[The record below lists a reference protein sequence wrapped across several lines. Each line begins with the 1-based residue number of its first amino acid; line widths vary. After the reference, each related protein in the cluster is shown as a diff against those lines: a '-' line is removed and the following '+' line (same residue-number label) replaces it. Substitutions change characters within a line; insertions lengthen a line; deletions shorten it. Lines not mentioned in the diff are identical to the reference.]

1 MRTLLR
7 GALAAAVVVLG
18 LAACGDDPPAS
29 SVPRLATSGAGT
41 SAGPDTDNDRNLNT
55 VAGDGSAA
63 RRTRL
68 HAAAECVRQHGAPA
82 YQDPVLTGDGYVYTD
97 EEAFRPL
104 TGSQLDAITAACRDL
119 IHAASFSIRDQ
130 GPPPP
135 ALLRAG
141 VKSAQCLRQHGL
153 PKVKDPTVDTHFT
166 PGHGFSLDPDAAPP
180 GGKQSPVLQQAVDA
194 CRTILDQEERA
205 SSLGNLGHA

>member
-7 GALAAAVVVLG
+7 GALTAAVVVLG

-41 SAGPDTDNDRNLNT
+41 SAGPDDNDRNLNT
-55 VAGDGSAA
+55 VAGDGSAG
-63 RRTRL
+63 RRAKL
-68 HAAAECVRQHGAPA
+68 HAAAECIRQHGAPA

-97 EEAFRPL
+97 EAAFRLL
-104 TGSQLDAITAACRDL
+104 TGPQLDAVTAACRDL
-119 IHAASFSIRDQ
+119 IHAAGFSIRDQ

-166 PGHGFSLDPDAAPP
+166 PGHGFGLDPAAAPP
-180 GGKQSPVLQQAVDA
+180 GGKQSPVLQRAVDA
-194 CRTILDQEERA
+194 CRSILDQEEQA